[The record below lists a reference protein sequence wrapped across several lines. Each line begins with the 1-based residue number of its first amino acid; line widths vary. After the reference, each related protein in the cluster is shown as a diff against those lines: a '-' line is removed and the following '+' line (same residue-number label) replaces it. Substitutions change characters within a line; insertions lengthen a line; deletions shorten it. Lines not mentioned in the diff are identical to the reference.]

1 MAEFSHDTKNGGLFN
16 EEGLVLSS
24 DYSRVMETRVIPF
37 LASHHTDLRVNR
49 GGVSLFTSRFVP
61 EGTPRGTVMI
71 VHGFTENIEKYAEI
85 IHSLLKNGWCILAY
99 DQRGHGR
106 SGRKSGIQDL
116 SLTHVDRF
124 EDYVEDMK
132 AVVTEVLV
140 PMPGPKVLLCHSM
153 GGAVS
158 AMYLEN
164 EHSPFERA
172 VFLSPMIA
180 PNLGGAPASL
190 VKAVCRVPITLGLGQ
205 RRAFISRPYA
215 GPEDFDT
222 SCATGR
228 ERFNWYET
236 LRGATAEFT
245 NNGPSYRWALEAIN
259 VTKKLLGP
267 GMPEKISIPVR
278 VFGAEND
285 SSVIPSAQEA
295 FVSHLKNGSLE
306 RVPGSKHEIYRSPD
320 SVLFP
325 WWRRVLSFLAGETA

>member
-1 MAEFSHDTKNGGLFN
+1 MTESTHNAENRGMFN
-16 EEGLVLSS
+16 EDGLVFSA
-24 DYSRVMETRVIPF
+24 DYSHVMDTQVIPF
-37 LASHHTDLRVNR
+37 LRRHRTDFSVNR
-49 GGVSLFTSRFVP
+49 GDTALFTSRFSP

-85 IHSLLKNGWCILAY
+85 IRSLLVNGWCVLAY

-106 SGRKSGIQDL
+106 SGRESGIRDL

-132 AVVTEVLV
+132 AVVAEALA
-140 PMPGPKVLLCHSM
+140 PMPGPKMLLCHSM

-164 EHSPFERA
+164 EHCPFERA

-180 PNLGGAPASL
+180 PNLGGVPASL
-190 VKAVCRVPITLGLGQ
+190 LRAVCRVPVTLGLGQ
-205 RRAFISRPYA
+205 RRVFISRPYT

-228 ERFNWYET
+228 ERFDWYES
-236 LRGATAEFT
+236 LRGTAAEFS
-245 NNGPSYRWALEAIN
+245 NNGPSYQWALEAIN
-259 VTKKLLGP
+259 VTKKLLAP
-267 GMPEKISIPVR
+267 GMPEKISLPVR

-306 RVPGSKHEIYRSPD
+306 KIPGSKHEIYRSPD

>member
-1 MAEFSHDTKNGGLFN
+1 MAESPHRNETDKLFN
-16 EEGLVLSS
+16 EDGLVLS
-24 DYSRVMETRVIPF
+24 DEYSRAMDTRVVPF
-37 LASHHTDLRVNR
+37 LSSHRTDLKVDR
-49 GGVSLFTSRFVP
+49 GDASLFVSRFVP
-61 EGTPRGTVMI
+61 DGTNRGTAMI
-71 VHGFTENIEKYAEI
+71 VHGFTENIEKYDEI
-85 IHSLLKNGWCILAY
+85 IHSLLTNGWCVLAY

-124 EDYVEDMK
+124 EDYAEDMK
-132 AVVTEVLV
+132 AVVTQVLD
-140 PMPGPKVLLCHSM
+140 PMPGPKVLLSHSM

-158 AMYLEN
+158 VMYLET
-164 EHSPFERA
+164 ERSPFARA

-180 PNLGGAPASL
+180 PNLGGAPAAL
-190 VKAVCRVPITLGLGQ
+190 VKAVCRVPVALGLGE
-205 RRAFISRPYA
+205 RRAFISRPYK

-228 ERFNWYET
+228 ERFIWYET

-245 NNGPSYRWALEAIN
+245 NNGPSYRWSLEAIN
-259 VTKKLLGP
+259 VTKKLLAP
-267 GMPEKISIPVR
+267 GSLEKITIPVR

-285 SSVIPSAQEA
+285 TSVIPSAQDA
-295 FVSHLKNGSLE
+295 FVSRLKNGTLE
-306 RVPGSKHEIYRSPD
+306 RIPGSKHEIYRSPD

>member
-1 MAEFSHDTKNGGLFN
+1 MAGFSQGTENGGLFN
-16 EEGLVLSS
+16 EDGLVLS
-24 DYSRVMETRVIPF
+24 DNYSRVMDTQVIPF
-37 LASHHTDLRVNR
+37 LHRHRTDFSVNR
-49 GGVSLFTSRFVP
+49 GGVSLFASRFVP

-85 IHSLLKNGWCILAY
+85 IHSLLRTGWCVLAY

-132 AVVTEVLV
+132 AVIADALA
-140 PMPGPKVLLCHSM
+140 PMPGPKMLLCHSM

-158 AMYLEN
+158 AMFLEN
-164 EHSPFERA
+164 ERCPFERA
-172 VFLSPMIA
+172 VFMSPMIA

-190 VKAVCRVPITLGLGQ
+190 VKAVCLVPIALGLGQ
-205 RRAFISRPYA
+205 RRAFISRPYT

-222 SCATGR
+222 SCATGL
-228 ERFNWYET
+228 ERFSWYET
-236 LRGATAEFT
+236 LRGTAAEFT

-259 VTKKLLGP
+259 VTKKLLAP
-267 GMPEKISIPVR
+267 GLLEKITIPVR
-278 VFGAEND
+278 VFGAENE
-285 SSVIPSAQEA
+285 SSVIPSAQET

-306 RVPGSKHEIYRSPD
+306 RIPGSKHEIYRSPD